1 MKLLL
6 DACMP
11 LEWAEFLR
19 RNGHECLAWL
29 DLGPP
34 NASDT
39 DIMAWAHKHGFVVL
53 TNDLDFG
60 KLLAFSRATHPSV
73 IQFRAQDIRPS
84 ALGSLALQALKEHHP
99 RLGVRPAKA
108 CASRLRPNAFAP
120 VFSLCRLTDTSDAN
134 AR

>member
-19 RNGHECLAWL
+19 RHNHECITWL
-29 DLGPP
+29 ELGPP
-34 NASDT
+34 NASDA
-39 DIMAWAHKHGFVVL
+39 DIMGWAREHGFIVL

-73 IQFRAQDIRPS
+73 IQFRATDIRPP
-84 ALGSLALQALKEHHP
+84 ALGRLALQVLEEHCARLEGVLGEGALITIETERFRTRILP
-99 RLGVRPAKA
+99 LA
-108 CASRLRPNAFAP
+108 PN
-120 VFSLCRLTDTSDAN
+120 
-134 AR
+134 

>member
-19 RNGHECLAWL
+19 QNGHEYVAWL
-29 DLGPP
+29 DLGSP
-34 NASDT
+34 NAPDT
-39 DIMAWAHKHGFVVL
+39 EIMAWAHQRGYVVF

-73 IQFRAQDIRPS
+73 IQFRAPDIRPP
-84 ALGSLALQALKEHHP
+84 ALGALTLQVLKEQQG
-99 RLGVRPAKA
+99 RLDGSLGGGALITIEVER
-108 CASRLRPNAFAP
+108 SRTRILPLFA
-120 VFSLCRLTDTSDAN
+120 D
-134 AR
+134 

>member
-19 RNGHECLAWL
+19 RNGHECIAWL

-73 IQFRAQDIRPS
+73 IQFRARDIRPT
-84 ALGSLALQALKEHHP
+84 ALGSLALQALKEHHT
-99 RLGVRPAKA
+99 RLEGPSGEGALITIETERFRTRILPL
-108 CASRLRPNAFAP
+108 SP
-120 VFSLCRLTDTSDAN
+120 D
-134 AR
+134 

>member
-19 RNGHECLAWL
+19 RNGHECRAWL
-29 DLGPP
+29 DFGPP
-34 NASDT
+34 NAPDIN
-39 DIMAWAHKHGFVVL
+39 IMAWARARGFVVL

-73 IQFRAQDIRPS
+73 IQFRAPDIRPA
-84 ALGSLALQALKEHHP
+84 ALGDLALRALKEHQV
-99 RLGVRPAKA
+99 RLDGTLGEGALITIEIERFRTRILPL
-108 CASRLRPNAFAP
+108 SP
-120 VFSLCRLTDTSDAN
+120 D
-134 AR
+134 